1 MKRLLLLSAC
11 LALCLA
17 SANVQALI
25 LPQKPQVETLGN
37 GLTVVT
43 VPWDSPGMVSYF
55 SLVRTGSRD
64 EVDRNHTGFAH
75 LFEHMMF
82 RGTRRMPKKKYEAKI
97 QEFGADNNAFTWL
110 DLTCFTIT
118 VPREVLPELIE
129 IEADRFRKL
138 HYSEADF
145 KTETGAV
152 LGEYNMNASNPAL
165 IMEEKLLET
174 AFERHTY
181 GHTTMGYIADVKA
194 MPGYYRYSRRFH
206 RRFYTPDNTTLIVVG
221 DFDRDALIKKIEDQY
236 GSWKGKRRK
245 TRAKIE
251 RPQKAPRSVHVDWSG
266 PTAPKMTIAYKI
278 PAFAPGPNSAALEVL
293 AHLVFGESSPLYRKL
308 VVEDRKVISM
318 EASHG
323 IFAPLTRDPFLFKVD
338 IMLREGTTFDEV
350 RDAVTAAVEKVTN
363 GKIPDNRIDAVKS
376 HARYYF
382 ELGLETPSD
391 VAVALAML
399 ISATGDPDS
408 LEGFARSLSEVTP
421 ADVTDAAEK
430 FLTEKRRTVVTL
442 STKEGGSK

>member
-1 MKRLLLLSAC
+1 M
-11 LALCLA
+11 A
-17 SANVQALI
+17 SANVQARI
-25 LPQKPQVETLGN
+25 LPQKPQVETLRN
-37 GLTVVT
+37 GLTVIT
-43 VPWDSPGMVSYF
+43 VPWDSPGVVAYY

-82 RGTRRMPKKKYEAKI
+82 RGTKRFSKKKYEAKI

-110 DLTCFTIT
+110 DLTCYTVT
-118 VPREVLPELIE
+118 VPREVLPEIIE
-129 IEADRFRKL
+129 IEADRFRNLK
-138 HYSEADF
+138 YSEADF

-174 AFERHTY
+174 AFERHTS

-194 MPGYYRYSRRFH
+194 MPGYYRYSRKFH

-221 DFDRDALIKKIEDQY
+221 DFDREALIKKIEVEY
-236 GSWKGKRRK
+236 GSWNGKRRK
-245 TRAKIE
+245 TRAATE
-251 RPQKAPRSVHVDWSG
+251 RPQNGPRSVHVDWSG
-266 PTAPKMTIAYKI
+266 TTAPKMTIAYKI
-278 PAFAPGPNSAALEVL
+278 PAFAPGHDSAAIEVL

-318 EASHG
+318 EASSG

-338 IMLREGTTFDEV
+338 ITLREGTTFDEV
-350 RDAVTAAVEKVTN
+350 RDEVTAAIEKVVN
-363 GKIPDNRIDAVKS
+363 GKTPDSRIEAVKS
-376 HARYYF
+376 HAKYYF

-408 LEGFARSLSEVTP
+408 LEGFAEALSKVTP
-421 ADVTDAAEK
+421 ADVTDAAKK

-442 STKEGGSK
+442 STKEGGPK

>member
-17 SANVQALI
+17 SAIVQAQV
-25 LPQKPQVETLGN
+25 LPQKPQVETLKN

-43 VPWDSPGMVSYF
+43 VPWDSPGMVSYY

-64 EVDRNHTGFAH
+64 EVDKNHTGFAH

-82 RGTRRMPKKKYEAKI
+82 RGTRRFPKKKYEAKI

-110 DLTCFTIT
+110 DLTCYTIT
-118 VPREVLPELIE
+118 VPREVLPEIVE
-129 IEADRFRKL
+129 IEADRFRNL
-138 HYSEADF
+138 HYSETDF

-194 MPGYYRYSRRFH
+194 MPGYYRYSKKFH

-221 DFDRDALIKKIEDQY
+221 DFDRDALIEKIEAEY

-245 TRAKIE
+245 TRAKTE
-251 RPQKAPRSVHVDWSG
+251 RPQKSPRSVHVDWSG

-278 PAFAPGPNSAALEVL
+278 PAFAPGPDSAALEVL

-323 IFAPLTRDPFLFKVD
+323 IFAPLTRDPFLFKVE
-338 IMLREGTTFDEV
+338 ITLSEGTTFDEI
-350 RDAVTAAVEKVTN
+350 RDAVTAAIEEVAN
-363 GKIPDNRIDAVKS
+363 GTIADNRIDAVKS

-382 ELGLETPSD
+382 ELGLETPND
-391 VAVALAML
+391 VAVSLAML
-399 ISATGDPDS
+399 ISATGDPYS
-408 LEGFARSLSEVTP
+408 LEGFAKALAEVTP
-421 ADVTDAAEK
+421 ADVTDAARK